1 MSEPFNVLIVDTDR
15 TSLALLDMMVRKLPN
30 CSTLLHSNPSLLL
43 STVDKIDYDLAIF
56 SSTMPQINGVELA
69 KRMRLVPHLATKPV
83 VIATNEADAPE
94 AEEVVAS
101 GVAEVLQKPIDPVEF
116 RSRISRLA
124 QASNQDSGAVVE
136 RNVTISSPELTA
148 LEEEFFTI
156 LARVSGLRDRETP
169 LHNKRMARYC
179 AIIARHLGLPADACR
194 AMRLA
199 AGLHDIGKAGLSDAL
214 LHKRG
219 ALTPEE
225 RLQMEEHTRIGHS
238 MLYNAQSPTLRLA
251 ADVALNHHE
260 RWDGSGYPRRLK
272 GEHIPLAGRIAA
284 VADVFDALTSV
295 RPYKSAWSRDNALR
309 YMQENAG
316 EKFDPA
322 CIAAFDNGQ
331 EEIAAVMLAMS
342 DAALEE
348 ADADAD

>member
-1 MSEPFNVLIVDTDR
+1 MTEPFNVLIVDTDR

-30 CSTLLHSNPSLLL
+30 CATLLHSSPDMLL
-43 STVDKIDYDLAIF
+43 SAVDKINYDLAIF
-56 SSTMPQINGVELA
+56 SSTLPQMDGVELA
-69 KRMRLVPHLATKPV
+69 RRMRAVPHLATKPV
-83 VIATNEADAPE
+83 VIATSQPDTPE

-101 GVAEVLQKPIDPVEF
+101 GVAEVLQKPIDPVVF

-124 QASNQDSGAVVE
+124 QSSSQETGAVIE
-136 RNVTISSPELTA
+136 RHFTINSPEYTA
-148 LEEEFFTI
+148 LEEEFFTM

-179 AIIARHLGLPADACR
+179 AVIARHLGLPADACR

-219 ALTPEE
+219 ALSPEE
-225 RLQMEEHTRIGHS
+225 RLQMEEHTRIGHA
-238 MLYNAQSPTLRLA
+238 MLYNAQSPLLRLA

-260 RWDGSGYPRRLK
+260 RWDGSGYPRHLK

-322 CIAAFDNGQ
+322 CIAAFESGQ

-342 DAALEE
+342 DAASGDDG
-348 ADADAD
+348 ADAA